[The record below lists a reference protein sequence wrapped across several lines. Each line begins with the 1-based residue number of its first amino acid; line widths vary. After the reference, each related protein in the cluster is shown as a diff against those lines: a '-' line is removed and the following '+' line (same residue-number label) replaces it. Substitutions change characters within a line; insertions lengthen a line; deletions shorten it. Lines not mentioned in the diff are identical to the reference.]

1 MSQQAAGDSSDQDWR
16 LQAELHAGDPR
27 SALGGLLARLRGPD
41 LVDEI
46 KDAAPR
52 DAVITHDGKLLFA
65 YAADERTLG
74 AARTAVEG
82 ALRSDGISASI
93 RISHWDQELDEWRQT
108 DPPLSAEERQI
119 DDTAVRQAETV
130 ETRTLVATTGRQIRS
145 EFEQTMRNWAAEL
158 GVECTLFEHPH
169 LLSTQVGFTVSGP
182 RRKLDEF
189 SQGLKAEER
198 ATIRTERTVMLSP
211 L

>member
-1 MSQQAAGDSSDQDWR
+1 MSKQVATDSAEQDWR
-16 LQAELHAGDPR
+16 LEAELDIGDTR
-27 SALGGLLARLRGPD
+27 SALRGLLGRLRGPD
-41 LVDEI
+41 LVNEI
-46 KDAAPR
+46 EDAAPR
-52 DAVITHDGKLLFA
+52 DTVITHDGKLLFA
-65 YAADERTLG
+65 YAADEATLG
-74 AARTAVEG
+74 AARKAVES
-82 ALRSDGISASI
+82 ALRTDGISASI

-130 ETRTLVATTGRQIRS
+130 ETRTLVATTGKQIRS
-145 EFEQTMRNWAAEL
+145 EFEQTMCNWAAEL

-169 LLSTQVGFTVSGP
+169 LLSTQVGFIVTGP
-182 RRKLDEF
+182 KRKLDEF